1 VALRPTVE
9 EERLMDKQRVPNV
22 EGMNEQEAERFLTE
36 LVSNLTAERLYEI
49 SHEDYKMEMP

>member
-1 VALRPTVE
+1 
-9 EERLMDKQRVPNV
+9 MDKQRVPNV